1 MKAEPKPIFA
11 MFIDG
16 KPVSTKSTLAVM
28 NPSTGTLV
36 GKMPL
41 ATAKHIETAVA
52 AAKKAFATWKDV
64 ADTDR
69 SAACFAVADKIEEH
83 AEELAT
89 LLTKEQGKPLGGLG
103 SRFELGGALAWTRY
117 TAGLKLPFELLQ
129 DSPEG
134 RVELHRKAIGIVV
147 SVTPW
152 NWPVM
157 IACWHIIPAIRA
169 GNTVVI
175 KPSPNTPLSTLR
187 MVELM
192 NEVLPPGVVNCI
204 TCDNAAAATLT
215 THPDVAKITFT
226 GSTATGRK
234 IMEGASA
241 TLKRLTLELGGN
253 DAGIVLADA
262 DPKAIAE
269 GLFWGAFINNGQ
281 TCAALKRLYVHDDI
295 YDAVCDALVAYS
307 KNIPVG
313 DGLDPASALGPI
325 QNEMQLK
332 KVKSLVDD
340 AKKKGGKILLGG
352 KPSGG
357 TGYFYPITLV
367 ADVDNGFKLVDDEQF
382 GPALPIIRF
391 KTVEEAIAKAND
403 NSAGL
408 GGSVWS
414 KDIIKAQAIASK
426 LECGTVWINK
436 HGAIQPNAPFGGV
449 KQSGFGIE
457 FGEEGLKEFTT
468 VQTVIR

>member
-1 MKAEPKPIFA
+1 MKAESKPVFA

-16 KPVSTKSTLAVM
+16 KPVSTKSTIAVM

-41 ATAKHIETAVA
+41 ATAKHIEAAVA
-52 AAKKAFATWKDV
+52 SAKKAFATWKNVTD
-64 ADTDR
+64 ADR
-69 SAACFAVADKIEEH
+69 AAACLAVANKIEKH

-103 SRFELGGALAWTRY
+103 SRFELGGALAWTRH
-117 TAGLKLPFELLQ
+117 TAGLNLPFELLQ

-134 RVELHRKAIGIVV
+134 RVELHRKAIGVVV

-204 TCDNAAAATLT
+204 TCENAAAAILT
-215 THPDVAKITFT
+215 MHPDVAKITFT

-295 YDAVCDALVAYS
+295 YDDVCEALVAYS
-307 KNIPVG
+307 KNIAVG

-332 KVKSLVDD
+332 KVKSLVAE

-357 TGYFYPITLV
+357 SGYFYPITLV
-367 ADVDNGFKLVDDEQF
+367 ADVDNGFKLVDEEQF
-382 GPALPIIRF
+382 GPVLPIIRF
-391 KTVEEAIAKAND
+391 KTIEEAIAKAND

-414 KDIIKAQAIASK
+414 KDIAKAQAIASR